1 MGGGRGGQALLLGTW
16 GHWVV
21 FPAPQLHPYR
31 SPSSEDES
39 SDEFPS
45 GLGLGGSNKTRGRG
59 LQERKPRA
67 RGVELRLP
75 PGTAEGGGTHEKRG
89 WPRVQLPE
97 GWEPAWAATRP
108 EKCCETSETRSASPC
123 CLPCPSPLLGAEQQ
137 PREVSQEDLR
147 LRVGAAGP
155 AHAVG
160 CSWQE
165 DVNPWA

>member
-1 MGGGRGGQALLLGTW
+1 M
-16 GHWVV
+16 
-21 FPAPQLHPYR
+21 
-31 SPSSEDES
+31 
-39 SDEFPS
+39 
-45 GLGLGGSNKTRGRG
+45 
-59 LQERKPRA
+59 QERKPRA

-108 EKCCETSETRSASPC
+108 EKCCETSETRSASP
-123 CLPCPSPLLGAEQQ
+123 LLGAEQQ

-160 CSWQE
+160 CSCQE